1 MGWWVGEWMDGSV
14 RECVCMYTFRKSRL
28 KTQKIKKQ
36 IKKQTYCKTNVFLDF
51 PRL

>member
-28 KTQKIKKQ
+28 KTQKIRKQ
-36 IKKQTYCKTNVFLDF
+36 IKNKHIAKQMFF
-51 PRL
+51 